1 MDRALG
7 AKTKHHV
14 AAYMGTCG
22 VSPHTVLNM
31 FNSHMEDHV
40 VRGAILVCICDVMD
54 GANSQDNLPHCVN
67 NGQVNN
73 SPVKWEEEEGGGK
86 SER

>member
-7 AKTKHHV
+7 AKTKHH
-14 AAYMGTCG
+14 APAYLWF
-22 VSPHTVLNM
+22 SPHTVLNM
-31 FNSHMEDHV
+31 FNSHMEVHV
-40 VRGAILVCICDVMD
+40 VGGAILVCICDVVD

-73 SPVKWEEEEGGGK
+73 SPVKGGGGDQRDK
-86 SER
+86 RETKKG